1 MWVGGEGCICYNIVT
16 MQSLTVNISR
26 NVPNILAFK
35 QIVCIAVL
43 HFFFLSVIYVFF
55 WHSNKFLQCGTL
67 FLIIHQSS
75 INKIPLCAFGHS
87 FVFWC
92 FTTKKKKNWA
102 YVHSLAWKDKS
113 RQRDFLITY
122 VQSDAGSS
130 AIQSPLL
137 LWKGSIINVILI
149 GRYTMA
155 ILVNELKNQFLFHQ
169 SENFQSSW
177 IR

>member
-1 MWVGGEGCICYNIVT
+1 MHYNIVT
-16 MQSLTVNISR
+16 MQSWTVNISR

-35 QIVCIAVL
+35 QIFCIAVL
-43 HFFFLSVIYVFF
+43 HFFFLSVIYMGFFLAFKQVFIVWYF
-55 WHSNKFLQCGTL
+55 VFNNSPVLNQWNSPMC
-67 FLIIHQSS
+67 IW
-75 INKIPLCAFGHS
+75 S
-87 FVFWC
+87 FVC
-92 FTTKKKKNWA
+92 FLMFYYKEKKIWA

-122 VQSDAGSS
+122 VQSDAGSRP
-130 AIQSPLL
+130 IQSPLL